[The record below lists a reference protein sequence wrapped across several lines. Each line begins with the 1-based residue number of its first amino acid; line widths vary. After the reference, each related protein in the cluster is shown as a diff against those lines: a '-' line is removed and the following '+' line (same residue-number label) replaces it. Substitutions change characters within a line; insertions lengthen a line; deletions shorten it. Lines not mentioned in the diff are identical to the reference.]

1 MKRETVEILAGRVH
15 ETRRAYEDACKD
27 WRLGVEKKVC
37 EIVRM
42 CAGITG
48 RPNQY
53 SDSISRIDYG
63 NGEFHVFY
71 SDVEDLSER
80 IHSIRIPVDFLEKD
94 PAEVLRI
101 VEAEHA
107 KAVAAREKIARAT
120 AAEEQAA
127 RQEYERLKAR
137 FEGDH
142 VS

>member
-1 MKRETVEILAGRVH
+1 MKRETVEILAKRVH

-27 WRLGVEKKVC
+27 RLEVEKKVC

-53 SDSISRIDYG
+53 SDSISRINYG
-63 NGEFHVFY
+63 SGEFRVFY
-71 SDVEDLSER
+71 SDVEDLNER
-80 IHSIRIPVDFLEKD
+80 IPPIRIPVDFLEKD

-107 KAVAAREKIARAT
+107 KVVAAREKIARAI
-120 AAEEQAA
+120 EEEAA
-127 RQEYERLKAR
+127 RREYGKLKAR
-137 FEGDH
+137 FG
-142 VS
+142 